1 MAVKKYKVVWSDF
14 AIQQLD
20 TIFDYYLENANYKV
34 ARKLVRNILLET
46 EKLINNQELGQEE
59 ELLKV
64 KDKKFRYLLYKNYKI
79 IYFDDKLEL
88 LIKVYDVFD
97 TRQNPIKLKRN
108 K

>member
-46 EKLINNQELGQEE
+46 EKLINN
-59 ELLKV
+59 
-64 KDKKFRYLLYKNYKI
+64 
-79 IYFDDKLEL
+79 
-88 LIKVYDVFD
+88 
-97 TRQNPIKLKRN
+97 
-108 K
+108 